1 MIGHSW
7 LPAVLL
13 GCGAVACAA
22 LLWRRGPS
30 LSVAVATLA
39 LFLAMPAVWSVG
51 TAATR
56 VTAGFPAA
64 QPPFLTGEAQTRR
77 GRFAMV
83 AGAIASDP
91 RLVAFLTGSRGN
103 EQFLLAAVN
112 ARLAAPII
120 IATGDPV
127 MALGGFAGRD
137 PILGVDDFAR
147 LGAEQRVR
155 FALIGEGSQ
164 GLRRVFGE
172 NHQKEL
178 IDWIRANGR
187 PVDPA
192 LWRSAVP
199 EDRPRSAES
208 AGAELYDL
216 RPANGAGS

>member
-1 MIGHSW
+1 
-7 LPAVLL
+7 
-13 GCGAVACAA
+13 
-22 LLWRRGPS
+22 
-30 LSVAVATLA
+30 
-39 LFLAMPAVWSVG
+39 MPAVWSVG

-147 LGAEQRVR
+147 LVAEQRVR